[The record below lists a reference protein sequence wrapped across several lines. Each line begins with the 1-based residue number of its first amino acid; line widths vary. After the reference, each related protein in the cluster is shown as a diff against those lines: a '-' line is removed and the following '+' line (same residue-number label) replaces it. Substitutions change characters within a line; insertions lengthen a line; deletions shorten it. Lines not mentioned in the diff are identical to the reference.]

1 MVIGMKLKV
10 LLVDDEPFILQGLK
24 VLVDWESKGYE
35 IAKTASNGMEALEYL
50 KENQVDLIIADI
62 RMPVMTGLELL
73 QNIREKE
80 ISNAYFI
87 ILSGYND
94 FKYAQKA
101 IHYSCM
107 DYILKPVQREVLLE
121 LLERASKEKEI
132 VVKQEEDNKRLEH
145 VYFIQNLTALL
156 RGKYVQSNL
165 AYIKDNL
172 RVSEGIRYIHISF
185 ENIAVL
191 EELSD
196 EELRTLRNKMYG
208 NCLKY
213 LGSDQNHCVKEIIG
227 LEEDYELGFVYCD
240 YMAVERGLR
249 MEEFLEGLQKSAGE
263 GDIEVPIVL
272 LVGKSVEDIS
282 KISHSYSSACV
293 LRSFKS
299 FRDVRSIYY
308 YEEEV
313 QVNQAKVLICKQ
325 SLDRL
330 VQAVEQ
336 NDSAEINNS
345 VDNLFKEMDAMGA
358 TKDVVTMN
366 TNYLLFQLIHL
377 AVEQD
382 ESVNQEEV
390 MLYISENVSDTN
402 ITRGSRAHM
411 RRFANEY
418 AEYLIQLR
426 KNVSRGVL
434 LEVEKEVKENYA
446 ENLTLRELSQKYFV
460 NSSYL
465 GQIFKKKYGQSFK
478 DYLCSYRINEAAQ
491 QLLRTDKKVSQIAED
506 VGYHDTD
513 YFINRFI
520 ELKGCTPSRYR
531 KNT

>member
-1 MVIGMKLKV
+1 MKLKV
-10 LLVDDEPFILQGLK
+10 LLVDDEPFILQGLT
-24 VLVDWESKGYE
+24 VLVDWEAQGYE
-35 IAKTASNGMEALEYL
+35 IAKTAANGMEALEFL
-50 KENQVDLIIADI
+50 KENPVDLIIADI

-73 QNIREKE
+73 QQIREKD
-80 ISNAYFI
+80 ISDAYFV

-107 DYILKPVQREVLLE
+107 DYILKPVQREILME
-121 LLERASKEKEI
+121 LLERVSKQNEI
-132 VVKQEEDNKRLEH
+132 IVRQTEDNKRMQR

-156 RGKYVQSNL
+156 RGKYEQSNIDYMNESIRL
-165 AYIKDNL
+165 
-172 RVSEGIRYIHISF
+172 SEGVRYIHISF
-185 ENIAVL
+185 ENMAML

-196 EELRTLRNKMYG
+196 EELQSLRNKMFD

-213 LGSDQNHCVKEIIG
+213 LKSNQDHCVKDM
-227 LEEDYELGFVYCD
+227 LEMEEEYELGFIYCD
-240 YMAVERGLR
+240 YMAAERGLST
-249 MEEFLEGLQKSAGE
+249 EEFLEGLQISAGE
-263 GDIEVPIVL
+263 GDIPVPIVL
-272 LVGKSVEDIS
+272 LVGKRVEDIS

-299 FRDVRSIYY
+299 FRDARSIYY

-313 QVNQAKVLICKQ
+313 QVNQAKVLLCKQ

-330 VQAVEQ
+330 IQAVEQ
-336 NDSAEINNS
+336 NDIVEINNS
-345 VDNLFKEMDAMGA
+345 VDDLFKEMEAMGTA
-358 TKDVVTMN
+358 KDVITMN
-366 TNYLLFQLIHL
+366 TNYFLFQLIHL

-390 MLYISENVSDTN
+390 MLYISENVSDKD

-411 RRFANEY
+411 RRFASEY

-434 LEVEKEVKENYA
+434 LEVEKEVREHYA

-478 DYLCSYRINEAAQ
+478 DYLSSYRINEAAQ
-491 QLLRTDKKVSQIAED
+491 QLLRTDKKVSQIAEE